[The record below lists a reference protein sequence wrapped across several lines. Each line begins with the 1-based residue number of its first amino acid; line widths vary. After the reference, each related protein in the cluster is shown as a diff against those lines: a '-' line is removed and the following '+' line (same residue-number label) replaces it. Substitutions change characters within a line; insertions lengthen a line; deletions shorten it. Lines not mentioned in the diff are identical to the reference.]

1 MSSRPSAS
9 PRRPLD
15 DDLEGGEEVPPG
27 VPVLLLLEVPVAAV
41 PEVALGRDT
50 LQPANQSPEPSVA
63 DIAVGETDIEL
74 GVAAVDLQ
82 ERDHLVHRVHL
93 AVIEGDG
100 PSHREHPIQVPEVQQ
115 HEVDSVVTVDVGQVH
130 SRIRREQLGKGE
142 VTWAVDVLVP
152 VGETG
157 ATYGDES
164 AVLVIFVLEWVDRNE
179 TTLVPDLLERRQD
192 CELGDAVGEAGLD
205 DQGGP
210 PRQDGA

>member
-50 LQPANQSPEPSVA
+50 PQPANQSPESSVA
-63 DIAVGETDIEL
+63 DIAVGKADVEL
-74 GVAAVDLQ
+74 GIAPVCPQ
-82 ERDHLVHRVHL
+82 ERDHLVHGVHL

-115 HEVDSVVTVDVGQVH
+115 HEVDSVVTVDVRQVH

-142 VTWAVDVLVP
+142 VTWAVDMLVP

-157 ATYGDES
+157 ATYSDES
-164 AVLVIFVLEWVDRNE
+164 AVLVIFLLERVDRNE
-179 TTLVPDLLERRQD
+179 TTLLSDLFERRQD
-192 CELGDAVGEAGLD
+192 CQCRDA
-205 DQGGP
+205 
-210 PRQDGA
+210 